1 MLRVLHQKCLFWCI
15 PFNRTQVEGRGR
27 QAAIERLYWGSGCSK
42 RIGIKVQNPFDDATY
57 PPPPRPAARWPV
69 SPARSLGKRLSHPAD
84 RDRLGPVD
92 RQTSPDPQNRGADA
106 GLSAQ
111 ARGPGATRHR
121 KTPHLPPDPGPDVDH
136 RRPDLGGAGP
146 GRRPASSK
154 TGTATGWCSRP

>member
-1 MLRVLHQKCLFWCI
+1 
-15 PFNRTQVEGRGR
+15 
-27 QAAIERLYWGSGCSK
+27 
-42 RIGIKVQNPFDDATY
+42 VQNPFDDATY

-146 GRRPASSK
+146 DAGQLHRRRVRLRGGAHDPETAAGATQEESLGPIRKTLRANCGPAAADRIQSYLYAGK
-154 TGTATGWCSRP
+154 CRKG